1 MTVVISLGPDEVQ
14 VPVLQ
19 GKTEQ
24 EARIALENEGL
35 ELGEVKKVTDSS
47 QPEDVVVY
55 QSVEAGTTVTAGSKV
70 DVMINEKAA
79 EPAVVNTSV
88 PNLVGKTQ
96 DEARKALA
104 NAKLSEGTVSQGS
117 SNEYYSGYVSV
128 QQTAAGSTVP
138 EGSKVNYTVSTGPG
152 PERSAQFELISPED
166 GTVVVTLQD
175 KNGSTVLYQ
184 KDCVAGERV
193 QQSFLYHGSGT
204 VRITCNDKEIWSKE
218 YDG

>member
-1 MTVVISLGPDEVQ
+1 MLSLIHILVISLGPDEVQ
-14 VPVLQ
+14 VPALQ

-104 NAKLSEGTVSQGS
+104 NAKLSE
-117 SNEYYSGYVSV
+117 
-128 QQTAAGSTVP
+128 
-138 EGSKVNYTVSTGPG
+138 
-152 PERSAQFELISPED
+152 R
-166 GTVVVTLQD
+166 
-175 KNGSTVLYQ
+175 
-184 KDCVAGERV
+184 CV
-193 QQSFLYHGSGT
+193 
-204 VRITCNDKEIWSKE
+204 
-218 YDG
+218 